1 MLILL
6 YILLSL
12 LAVSLWINIGLWRE
26 VRRLKNKVM
35 DLCLEKTTNHELA
48 FNNFRRGWNKA
59 VEGHKKE
66 DKDEDDVLVEMA
78 KKAKDEPEMDFFN

>member
-48 FNNFRRGWNKA
+48 YNNFRRGWNKA
-59 VEGHKKE
+59 VEGHKKL